1 VAELRGIEVMPMS
14 AEAPAAVAPLPQLVD
29 DGTPLHLEVAAR
41 RRRNA
46 RLHWL
51 TACLAVDAATLTAA
65 AMASMVGARES
76 GLAWSFSGW
85 TLGYALLTLAL
96 FQNGRLYELRIR
108 IPVLDDVRRIVVAT
122 SFAATT
128 VLTVQLLV
136 TPTASASQI
145 LRPWAFALVY
155 VTAGRIALYWSQ
167 TKARAAGEAIRPT
180 LVVGAGRVGRVVARR
195 LLAQPQ
201 LGLRPVGFVD
211 SEPLLAHEHDDL
223 ELPLLGTPED
233 VERTIEP
240 HGIEHVIVTFSK
252 EPDDVLLALVN
263 RAEARGVTVSI
274 VPRLYEKVPE
284 RITVEHL
291 GGLPLITPHPTNPR
305 GVQMAVKYALDR
317 AVAAVLLLPAS
328 PFLLG
333 AAIAVYVSMRRP
345 IFFRQVRIGRDG
357 KEFEILKFRSM
368 KLPTPEELELQAR
381 AISHGLPGGVEG
393 VDRRT
398 RAGEFLRKTS
408 LDELPQL
415 LNVLR
420 GDMSIVGPRPERPE
434 FVSRF
439 EGSVYRYKHRHR
451 VKSGI
456 TGWAQVHGLRGKTS
470 IDDRAEW
477 DNWYVENFSLWLDVK
492 ILFMTAAAVLASF
505 RSVE

>member
-1 VAELRGIEVMPMS
+1 MEIAPMS
-14 AEAPAAVAPLPQLVD
+14 AEAPAVVAPRPPLVD
-29 DGTPLHLEVAAR
+29 DATPLHVEVAAR

-51 TACLAVDAATLTAA
+51 AVCLAVDTATLTAA
-65 AMASMVGARES
+65 AVASMVGARES
-76 GLAWSFSGW
+76 GLAWSFSAW
-85 TLGYALLTLAL
+85 TLAYALLTLAL
-96 FQNGRLYELRIR
+96 FQNRGLYQLRIR
-108 IPVLDDVRRIVVAT
+108 IPVFDDVRRIAVAT
-122 SFAATT
+122 SVAATT

-136 TPTASASQI
+136 APRSSASEI
-145 LRPWAFALVY
+145 LRPWVFALVY

-167 TKARAAGEAIRPT
+167 TKARAAGETVRPT
-180 LVVGAGRVGRVVARR
+180 LIIGAGRVGRVVARR

-211 SEPLLAHEHDDL
+211 AAPLLEHEDDEL
-223 ELPLLGTPED
+223 ELPVAGGAED
-233 VERTIEP
+233 IEQAIQMYA
-240 HGIEHVIVTFSK
+240 IEHLVVTFSN
-252 EPDDVLLALVN
+252 ERDDVLLALVN
-263 RAEARGVTVSI
+263 RAEALGVTVSI

-291 GGLPLITPHPTNPR
+291 GGLPLITPHATNPR
-305 GVQMAVKYALDR
+305 GVAVALKYVLDR
-317 AVAAVLLLPAS
+317 LVGAVLVLVAA
-328 PFLLG
+328 PFLVG
-333 AAIAVYVSMRRP
+333 SAIAVYVSMGRP
-345 IFFRQVRIGRDG
+345 ICFRQTRVGRDG
-357 KEFEILKFRSM
+357 RMFEILKFRSM
-368 KLPTPEELELQAR
+368 KLPTAEELEIQAH
-381 AISHGLPGGVEG
+381 AIAEGLPGGVEG

-398 RAGEFLRKTS
+398 SVGTFLRKTS

-420 GDMSIVGPRPERPE
+420 GDMSVVGPRPERPE
-434 FVSRF
+434 FVSKF
-439 EGSVYRYKHRHR
+439 EGSVYRYTDRHR

-492 ILFMTAAAVLASF
+492 ILFMTARAVLAAF
-505 RSVE
+505 RDVE